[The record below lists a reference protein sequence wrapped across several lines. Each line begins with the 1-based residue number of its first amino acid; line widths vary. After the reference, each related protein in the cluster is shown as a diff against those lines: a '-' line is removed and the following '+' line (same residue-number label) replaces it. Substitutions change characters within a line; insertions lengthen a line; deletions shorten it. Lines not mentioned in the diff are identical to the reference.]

1 MSKWVID
8 KTLEFCYGHRVWSQ
22 KLDVE
27 FSLDAQCKCRHLH
40 GHQAKVQVFLE
51 GKKLNQQGMVTDF
64 KHLGWAKQFFDDYVD
79 HKFLID
85 IHDPLFKRM
94 TGVDDIRPGIPGA
107 DFKHCT
113 KEIFVP
119 GTFHRTGWTISE
131 EKLAI
136 ENDTAMREYLS
147 GFFLVD
153 FVPTS
158 ENLSKWTLDL
168 IQAKMKK
175 LDVKVSR
182 IDWWETPKSRA
193 TYIG

>member
-40 GHQAKVQVFLE
+40 GHQAKVQIFLE
-51 GKKLNQQGMVTDF
+51 GKKLNEQGMVTDF
-64 KHLGWAKQFFDDYVD
+64 KHLGWAKQFFDEYVD

-85 IHDPLFKRM
+85 INDPLFERM
-94 TGVDDIRPGIPGA
+94 LGISKGA
-107 DFKHCT
+107 DFDYCT
-113 KEIFVP
+113 KEIYVP
-119 GTFHRTGWTISE
+119 GTTHLAGWAISLD
-131 EKLAI
+131 KLARD
-136 ENDTAMREYLS
+136 NDPAYREYLE

-158 ENLSKWTLDL
+158 ENLSKWTQEL
-168 IQAKMKK
+168 IQVKMLK

-182 IDWWETPKSRA
+182 VDWWETPKSRA
-193 TYIG
+193 TYME